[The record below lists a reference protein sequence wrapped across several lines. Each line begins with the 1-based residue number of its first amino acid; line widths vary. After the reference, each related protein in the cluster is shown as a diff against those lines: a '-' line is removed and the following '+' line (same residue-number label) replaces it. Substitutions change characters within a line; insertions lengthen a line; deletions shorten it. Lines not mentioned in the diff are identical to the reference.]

1 MVVKREAVEDDE
13 ARAAS
18 SPKKLKKNK
27 NKLSEEDF
35 VKMYEEFLSS
45 ARGNFA
51 RKNTVK
57 DYSRQLKTFIKMESE
72 VNPDFRPRHWLA
84 FGSSN
89 FKPLGDVAEYMPQGT
104 GKSLGTHK
112 VIEKGWVFFSKFK
125 RLMVFSKLQ
134 VCAFKHLLRMIRKEL
149 VKVRGLY
156 PHWAD
161 RMAHLNVRENEA
173 SATGREIKRGR
184 GGESLPDP
192 VSQPPRVSSNG
203 WRRLLKAY
211 LKSSRR
217 EEILQQLSGMV
228 SHKIQHCCISLIFL
242 S

>member
-1 MVVKREAVEDDE
+1 
-13 ARAAS
+13 
-18 SPKKLKKNK
+18 
-27 NKLSEEDF
+27 
-35 VKMYEEFLSS
+35 
-45 ARGNFA
+45 
-51 RKNTVK
+51 
-57 DYSRQLKTFIKMESE
+57 
-72 VNPDFRPRHWLA
+72 
-84 FGSSN
+84 
-89 FKPLGDVAEYMPQGT
+89 
-104 GKSLGTHK
+104 
-112 VIEKGWVFFSKFK
+112 
-125 RLMVFSKLQ
+125 MVFSKLQ

-161 RMAHLNVRENEA
+161 RLAHLNVRENEA

-242 S
+242 SRKY

>member
-112 VIEKGWVFFSKFK
+112 VIEKGWFFF
-125 RLMVFSKLQ
+125 F
-134 VCAFKHLLRMIRKEL
+134 
-149 VKVRGLY
+149 
-156 PHWAD
+156 
-161 RMAHLNVRENEA
+161 
-173 SATGREIKRGR
+173 
-184 GGESLPDP
+184 
-192 VSQPPRVSSNG
+192 
-203 WRRLLKAY
+203 
-211 LKSSRR
+211 
-217 EEILQQLSGMV
+217 
-228 SHKIQHCCISLIFL
+228 
-242 S
+242 